1 MAIFTFSCYSR
12 CGSYFTSYLK
22 KVIVRAETL
31 DQARKYLE
39 KWQEEQGYSFKTENV
54 QVEQNNQDTG
64 VIDYDFSSDY

>member
-1 MAIFTFSCYSR
+1 
-12 CGSYFTSYLK
+12 LK